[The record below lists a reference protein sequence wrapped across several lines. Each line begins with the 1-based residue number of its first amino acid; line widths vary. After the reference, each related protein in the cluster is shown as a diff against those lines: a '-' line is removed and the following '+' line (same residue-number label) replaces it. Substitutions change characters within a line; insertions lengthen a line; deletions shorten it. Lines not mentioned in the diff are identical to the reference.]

1 MKPYIKYLSD
11 ITYMSELIP
20 HPEII
25 YYAIAFL
32 GVGLI
37 RAITYSHFVFVSYAL
52 IK

>member
-1 MKPYIKYLSD
+1 MEPFIKNLSD
-11 ITYMSELIP
+11 ITYMSELTP
-20 HPEII
+20 HPDINLQSD
-25 YYAIAFL
+25 YSL